1 MDFFEAAENPEP
13 QMGSGIDFETE
24 LNEEQ
29 YAAVTAPFG
38 PSLVLAGAGSGKTR
52 TLTYRVA
59 WLLDQGVAP
68 ENVLLLTFTNKAA
81 KEMLERVADLTGVSS
96 RLFWGGT
103 FHHIGQRLLRRF
115 GEPVGINPGFNILD
129 QGDSESLLSD
139 VIRRINPEFVKN
151 KNNPK
156 PKVIAH
162 LISYARNTLRDVR
175 EMACERYPYPAN
187 LGPDIGRFAAAYE
200 KEKRKQD
207 VADYDDLLEKWLELL
222 QTDSAFLEYCTNQ
235 FEQLLVDEY
244 QDTNRLQAAI
254 VDTIGSHHRIMAVGD
269 DSQCIYT
276 WRGAEFNNIMT
287 FLDRHPGGHIFKI
300 ETNYRSTPQILSF
313 ANCILDGHTGGGFRK
328 ELRPVRPEGDKP
340 ILVSTV
346 DTTQQA
352 EFVIKTIAKLVEQG
366 RSYGDIVILYRA
378 HFQAMDL
385 QVELS
390 RTGIPFQITSGMRFF
405 EQAHVKDL
413 VSQIRF
419 VANPRDTTAFLR
431 FTGLLPKVGPKTAE
445 KIYASLY
452 EFAVGNGRNLFDVL
466 GAKAVVAKVPAAA
479 RDDWESLA
487 ETLRDCYQASLD
499 GTPEDVVRLAVEGWY
514 GTYLRTLYPNWK
526 SREED
531 LTGVIGFASRFEELS
546 ELLAQ
551 LILLNSESS
560 DRSIDPGEE
569 MVRLTTIHQSKGLE
583 FPVVFILG
591 LADGMFPLNRAV
603 EEGNLDEEV
612 RLFYVSV
619 TRAQDQLFLSYP
631 MVHSHGGPPRRMHP
645 SRFLSTVR
653 PDYYQNVRY
662 RSSW

>member
-1 MDFFEAAENPEP
+1 MDFFEAAEGPEP
-13 QMGSGIDFETE
+13 QFTSGINFEEE

-59 WLLDQGVAP
+59 WLLDQGVDPSAI
-68 ENVLLLTFTNKAA
+68 LLLTFTNKAA
-81 KEMLERVADLTGVSS
+81 REMLDRVADLTGVSS
-96 RLFWGGT
+96 KLFWGGT

-115 GEPVGINPGFNILD
+115 GGPVGVNPGFNILD
-129 QGDSESLLSD
+129 QSDSESLLSD
-139 VIRRINPEFVKN
+139 VIRRVDPKFLKD

-156 PKVIAH
+156 PKVIAN
-162 LISYARNTLRDVR
+162 LISYARNTLEDVGV
-175 EMACERYPYPAN
+175 MARERYPYPAN

-207 VADYDDLLEKWLELL
+207 VADYDDLLELWLKLL
-222 QTDSAFLEYCTNQ
+222 KTDPSFLHYCTQ
-235 FEQLLVDEY
+235 KFDQVLVDEY

-254 VDTIGSHHRIMAVGD
+254 VDTIGSHHRVMAVGD

-276 WRGAEFNNIMT
+276 WRGAELNNIMT
-287 FLDRHPGGHIFKI
+287 FPDRHPGGNIFKI

-313 ANCILDGHTGGGFRK
+313 ANSVLDGHTGGGFRK
-328 ELRPVRPEGDKP
+328 ELRAVRPDGNKP

-352 EFVIKTIAKLVEQG
+352 EFVIRTISQMVDNG

-385 QVELS
+385 QMELS
-390 RTGIPFQITSGMRFF
+390 RTGIPFQITSGVRFF
-405 EQAHVKDL
+405 EQAHVKDI
-413 VSQIRF
+413 VAQIRF
-419 VANPRDTTAFLR
+419 VANPRDITAFLR
-431 FTGLLPKVGPKTAE
+431 FAGLLPKVGPRTAE
-445 KIYASLY
+445 KLYAFIVD
-452 EFAVGNGRNLFDVL
+452 FAEKNQQNFFDVL
-466 GAKAVVAKVPAAA
+466 GAKAVVAKVPAPA

-487 ETLRDCYQASLD
+487 TTLRDCYHAAHDESPD
-499 GTPEDVVRLAVEGWY
+499 EVVRLAVEGWY

-531 LTGVIGFASRFEELS
+531 LTGVVGFASRFEELS

-551 LILLNSESS
+551 LILLNSEAS
-560 DRSIDPGEE
+560 DRSIEPGEE
-569 MVRLTTIHQSKGLE
+569 TIRLTTIHQSKGLE

-603 EEGNLDEEV
+603 EEGNLDEET

-619 TRAQDQLFLSYP
+619 TRAQDELFLSYP
-631 MVHSHGGPPRRMHP
+631 MVQSQGGPPRRLQP
-645 SRFLSTVR
+645 SRFLSSVR
-653 PDYYQNVRY
+653 PDYYEAVRY

>member
-1 MDFFEAAENPEP
+1 MDFFEAAESPDPFET
-13 QMGSGIDFETE
+13 SGIDYKAE

-59 WLLDQGVAP
+59 WLIDQGVNP
-68 ENVLLLTFTNKAA
+68 ENLLLLTFTNKAA
-81 KEMLERVADLTGVSS
+81 REMLDRVADLTGVSS

-115 GEPVGINPGFNILD
+115 GGPVGINPGFNILD

-139 VIRRINPEFVKN
+139 VMRRVDPAFSKD
-151 KNNPK
+151 KYNPK
-156 PKVIAH
+156 AKVIAN
-162 LISYARNTLRDVR
+162 LISYARNTLQDVR
-175 EMACERYPYPAN
+175 ELATERYPYPDD
-187 LGPDIGRFAAAYE
+187 LGPKIGQFAAAYE

-207 VADYDDLLEKWLELL
+207 VADYDDLLESWLRLL
-222 QTDSAFLEYCTNQ
+222 REDEAFKHYCTTQ
-235 FEQLLVDEY
+235 FQQLLVDEY

-254 VDTIGSHHRIMAVGD
+254 VDTIGEHHRIMAVGD

-287 FLDRHPGGHIFKI
+287 FLDRHPGGNLFKI

-313 ANCILDGHTGGGFRK
+313 ANCILDGHSGGGYRK
-328 ELRPVRPEGDKP
+328 ELRPVRPDGGKP
-340 ILVSTV
+340 TLVSTV
-346 DTTQQA
+346 DTHQQA
-352 EFVIKTIAKLVEQG
+352 EFVIRSIGQLIEQG
-366 RSYGDIVILYRA
+366 RSYGDIVVLYRA
-378 HFQAMDL
+378 HYQAMDL
-385 QVELS
+385 QMELS
-390 RTGIPFQITSGMRFF
+390 RSGIPFQITSGVRFF

-431 FTGLLPKVGPKTAE
+431 FAGLLPKVGPKTAE
-445 KIYASLY
+445 KIHAFLVD
-452 EFAVGNGRNLFDVL
+452 FAKQNDQNFFDVL
-466 GAKAVVAKVPAAA
+466 AAKPVLAKIPAAA

-487 ETLRDCYQASLD
+487 ETLRSCHEAAREER
-499 GTPEDVVRLAVEGWY
+499 PEEVVRLAVEGWY

-531 LTGVIGFASRFEELS
+531 LIGVIGFASRFEELS

-551 LILLNSESS
+551 LILLNSEAS
-560 DRSIDPGEE
+560 DRSIDPGAETI
-569 MVRLTTIHQSKGLE
+569 RLTTIHQSKGLE

-591 LADGMFPLNRAV
+591 LADGMFPLTRAI
-603 EEGNLDEEV
+603 EDGNLDEEI

-619 TRAQDQLFLSYP
+619 TRAQDELFLSFP
-631 MVHSHGGPPRRMHP
+631 MVHALGGPPRRMQP
-645 SRFLSTVR
+645 SRFLSSIR
-653 PDYYQNVRY
+653 PDYYEHVRY

>member
-1 MDFFEAAENPEP
+1 MDFFEAAETPEP
-13 QMGSGIDFETE
+13 QFTSGIDFEAE

-38 PSLVLAGAGSGKTR
+38 PALVLAGAGSGKTR

-59 WLLDQGVAP
+59 WLLDQGVSP
-68 ENVLLLTFTNKAA
+68 SNILLLTFTNKAA
-81 KEMLERVADLTGVSS
+81 KEMLERVADLTGVSPK
-96 RLFWGGT
+96 LFWGGT

-115 GEPVGINPGFNILD
+115 GAPVGINPSFNIID

-139 VIRRINPEFVKN
+139 VIRRIDPAFLKD

-156 PKVIAH
+156 AKVIAN
-162 LISYARNTLRDVR
+162 LISYARNTLDNVER
-175 EMACERYPYPAN
+175 MACERYPYPPR
-187 LGPDIGRFAAAYE
+187 LGPSIGKFAAAYE

-207 VADYDDLLEKWLELL
+207 VTDYDDLLEMWLRLL
-222 QTDSAFLEYCTNQ
+222 QSDPTFLHYCSTK
-235 FEQLLVDEY
+235 FEHVLVDEY
-244 QDTNRLQAAI
+244 QDTNRLQAGI
-254 VDTIGSHHRIMAVGD
+254 VDTIGSHHRVMAVGD

-276 WRGAEFNNIMT
+276 WRGAEFDNIMS
-287 FLDRHPGGHIFKI
+287 FPNRHPGGNIFKI

-328 ELRPVRPEGDKP
+328 ELRPVRPDGEKP
-340 ILVSTV
+340 YFVSTV

-352 EFVIKTIAKLVEQG
+352 EFVIRTISQLVEQG

-385 QVELS
+385 QMELS
-390 RTGIPFQITSGMRFF
+390 RSGIPFQITSGVRFF
-405 EQAHVKDL
+405 EQAHVKDI

-419 VANPRDTTAFLR
+419 VANPRDTMAFQR
-431 FTGLLPKVGPKTAE
+431 FAGLLPKVGPRTAE
-445 KIYASLY
+445 KLYAFITD
-452 EFAVGNGRNLFDVL
+452 FAQKNEQNFFDVL
-466 GAKAVVAKVPAAA
+466 GSKAVVAKVPASA

-487 ETLRDCYQASLD
+487 ETLRTCYHASQHQRPD
-499 GTPEDVVRLAVEGWY
+499 EVVQLAVEGWY

-531 LTGVIGFASRFEELS
+531 LTGLIGFAARFQELS

-551 LILLNSESS
+551 LILLNSEAS
-560 DRSIDPGEE
+560 DRSIEPGEE
-569 MVRLTTIHQSKGLE
+569 TIRLTTIHQSKGLE

-603 EEGNLDEEV
+603 EEGNLDEEI

-619 TRAQDQLFLSYP
+619 TRAQDQLFLSFP
-631 MVHSHGGPPRRMHP
+631 QFQSQGGPPRKMPP
-645 SRFLSTVR
+645 SRFLASIR
-653 PDYYQNVRY
+653 PDYYEAVRY

>member
-1 MDFFEAAENPEP
+1 MDFFEAAEGPEP
-13 QMGSGIDFETE
+13 QFSSGIDYDVE

-59 WLLDQGVAP
+59 WLLDQGVDP
-68 ENVLLLTFTNKAA
+68 QNVLLLTFTNKAA
-81 KEMLERVADLTGVSS
+81 REMLDRVADLTGVSS

-115 GEPVGINPGFNILD
+115 GSPVGINPGFNIID
-129 QGDSESLLSD
+129 QGDAESLLGD
-139 VIRRINPEFVKN
+139 EIRRIEPEFLKN

-156 PKVIAH
+156 PRVIAH
-162 LISYARNTLRDVR
+162 LISYARNTLEDV
-175 EMACERYPYPAN
+175 EAMACERYPYPPN
-187 LGPDIGRFAAAYE
+187 LGPDIGRFAKAYE
-200 KEKRKQD
+200 KAKRRQD

-222 QTDSAFLEYCTNQ
+222 RTDEAFLRYCNEQ
-235 FEQLLVDEY
+235 FKQVLVDEY
-244 QDTNRLQAAI
+244 QDTNRLQGAI

-276 WRGAEFNNIMT
+276 WRGAEFDNIMT
-287 FLDRHPGGHIFKI
+287 FLDRHPGGNLFKI

-313 ANCILDGHTGGGFRK
+313 ANCILDGHTGGGYRK
-328 ELRPVRPEGDKP
+328 ELRPVRPDGAKP
-340 ILVSTV
+340 TLVSTV
-346 DTTQQA
+346 DTRQQA
-352 EFVIKTIAKLVEQG
+352 EFVIRSISELVNQG
-366 RSYGDIVILYRA
+366 RTYGEIVVLYRA
-378 HFQAMDL
+378 HFHAMDL
-385 QVELS
+385 QMELS
-390 RTGIPFQITSGMRFF
+390 RSGIPFQITSGVRFF

-413 VSQIRF
+413 VCQIRF

-445 KIYASLY
+445 KLYAFIVDY
-452 EFAVGNGRNLFDVL
+452 AKKNDQDLFDVL
-466 GAKAVVAKVPAAA
+466 GSKAVIAKVPSAA
-479 RDDWESLA
+479 RDEWESLA
-487 ETLRDCYQASLD
+487 ETLRCCHSEARQGSPD
-499 GTPEDVVRLAVEGWY
+499 EVVRLAVEGWY
-514 GTYLRTLYPNWK
+514 GTFLRTLYPNWK

-531 LTGVIGFASRFEELS
+531 LIGVIGFAERFEDLS

-551 LILLNSESS
+551 LILLNSEAS
-560 DRSIDPGEE
+560 DRSIEPGEE

-591 LADGMFPLNRAV
+591 LADGMFPLNRAI
-603 EEGNLDEEV
+603 EDGNLDEEI

-619 TRAQDQLFLSYP
+619 TRAQDELYLSFP
-631 MVHSHGGPPRRMHP
+631 MIQSQGGPPRRMQP
-645 SRFLSTVR
+645 SRFLSSVR
-653 PDYYQNVRY
+653 PDYYENVRY